1 MFFNPDFTVK
11 LPTGKKAVV
20 ITSQGNPDVKSFDNV
35 FVDFDKLLA
44 TYGFTKAGAIHMTAG
59 GKPSAARERKDLM
72 EEARSLGKAL

>member
-1 MFFNPDFTVK
+1 
-11 LPTGKKAVV
+11 
-20 ITSQGNPDVKSFDNV
+20 VKSFDNV